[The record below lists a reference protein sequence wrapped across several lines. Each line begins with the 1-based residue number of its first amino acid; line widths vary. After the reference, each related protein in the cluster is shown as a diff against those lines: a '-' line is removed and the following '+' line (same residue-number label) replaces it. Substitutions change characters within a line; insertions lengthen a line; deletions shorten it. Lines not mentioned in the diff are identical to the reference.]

1 MRREKGRRWVIGV
14 WETLFCDKWTKEKKL
29 LRRRRSGGGGKW
41 TARKKWPEG
50 SQGWRELLGRSAVGS
65 KQVVTL
71 YLKVFQWHVLSE
83 LWMPRKGGKGQG
95 QRLGASES
103 LAVEE
108 ERSRQSYK
116 GL

>member
-65 KQVVTL
+65 THFV
-71 YLKVFQWHVLSE
+71 HCGDIVLEGVSVACAE
-83 LWMPRKGGKGQG
+83 
-95 QRLGASES
+95 
-103 LAVEE
+103 
-108 ERSRQSYK
+108 
-116 GL
+116 

>member
-1 MRREKGRRWVIGV
+1 MYIVV
-14 WETLFCDKWTKEKKL
+14 TLYLKVFQWH
-29 LRRRRSGGGGKW
+29 
-41 TARKKWPEG
+41 
-50 SQGWRELLGRSAVGS
+50 
-65 KQVVTL
+65 VTL

>member
-1 MRREKGRRWVIGV
+1 MDKGEEAAEEKEEWWG
-14 WETLFCDKWTKEKKL
+14 WEVD
-29 LRRRRSGGGGKW
+29 SQ
-41 TARKKWPEG
+41 KKWPEG

-65 KQVVTL
+65 KQAVTL
-71 YLKVFQWHVLSE
+71 YVKVFQWHVLSE